1 LKNSFCLFFVLIF
14 SFSFSQ
20 DRKILN
26 INRFDSPPKID
37 GIIDDF
43 QWEGLVPASD
53 FERWMPTNG
62 SKEKKGYENYIYM
75 GYDDNAIY
83 IAAKFNHPNPDLIP
97 KEISQRDDIWE
108 INAETFLLSIN
119 TNDDNTN
126 DQGFQV
132 TSSGTQ
138 GDSYTSGEFSDDDW
152 NFDTVF
158 ESKVVIDENGWN
170 VEMKIP
176 YSALRFPS
184 SKIQSWGIQFS
195 RRIVE
200 FGELYTWNFVDQ
212 KTSNFRESFGLLKGL
227 KNISPPIRLF
237 LYPYAQSSV
246 DLNMNSKP
254 LIGYSAGLDLKYG
267 INNSFTLDATLIP
280 DFGQVAF
287 DEKELNLSPFEQQF
301 DENRAFFTEGS
312 SLFKKA
318 DSQGYRGGSFFYSRR
333 IGDEIS
339 FDEEDI
345 LNANEKILSYDRKAD
360 LLNSIKLTGTTN
372 SGLSIGFINSITD
385 NAYASIENSLTG
397 EIRKEKIA
405 PATNFNVLS
414 LNQQVLNDY
423 STISFLNANVYRI
436 GEGFNNSNNSAFVFN
451 LFDDKRKFNIKG
463 NVYQSNSPVF
473 SETKGFRGALDFDK
487 LTGNLR
493 YGFGWRGVDANYYQN
508 DLGYYNS
515 RNDQRIYGKVSYMT
529 FNPTDLYEKLQAY
542 LYVSE
547 SSRFY
552 PKIKKSIGW
561 RLGGEIISPKL
572 EEIKL
577 VIDYDSKNKNFE
589 EPRSENSFIN
599 EPAKYEFQLQFKSD
613 TRKKI
618 QYSLGMEHSYAV
630 EELFDEKK
638 NNIEINSG
646 IGFRLSNNFNLDYE
660 IKNEINYDDV
670 GYVYKENE
678 NIYFGKRDVKAL
690 ENNLTLNY
698 NFDSYKSLN
707 LRFRQFWSS
716 AKYDDSFF
724 LLNSKGERVV
734 SDKSIIDNDP
744 NTNFNLWNLDLS
756 YNWEFLPGSKLI
768 LLYRNNIFNENNLS
782 GISYYSSTKEL
793 FRKPIDHQVSI
804 RINYFLDYNLIKRK
818 KKRI

>member
-1 LKNSFCLFFVLIF
+1 MKNSFCLFFVLIF
-14 SFSFSQ
+14 SFTFSQ

-37 GIIDDF
+37 GILNDANWKTLI
-43 QWEGLVPASD
+43 PATK
-53 FERWMPTNG
+53 FERWMPNNG
-62 SKEKKGYENYIYM
+62 SSEKDGYEHFVYI

-83 IAAKFNHPNPDLIP
+83 VAGKFNNPNPIP
-97 KEISQRDDIWE
+97 VEFSQRDDIWE
-108 INAETFLLSIN
+108 INAETFFISIN
-119 TNDDNTN
+119 SYDDNIN
-126 DQGFQV
+126 EQSFQV
-132 TSSGTQ
+132 TSAGTL
-138 GDSYTSGEFSDDDW
+138 GDSYTSGEMSDEDW
-152 NFDTVF
+152 DFDTVF
-158 ESKVVIDENGWN
+158 ESKVSIGNKSWSM
-170 VEMKIP
+170 EMRIP

-184 SKIQSWGIQFS
+184 KKIQKWGIN
-195 RRIVE
+195 
-200 FGELYTWNFVDQ
+200 FGRKIAESGEVYTWNFVDQ
-212 KTSNFRESFGLLKGL
+212 KNANYGESMGITSEIKD
-227 KNISPPIRLF
+227 ISPPIRLF
-237 LYPYAQSSV
+237 FYPYAQSSI
-246 DLNMNSKP
+246 DFKKGSSPLN
-254 LIGYSAGLDLKYG
+254 GYSAGMDLKYG

-280 DFGQVAF
+280 DFGQVTF
-287 DEKELNLSPFEQQF
+287 DDKELNLSPFEQQF

-318 DSQGYRGGSFFYSRR
+318 DRISFRGGSFFYSRR

-360 LLNSIKLTGTTN
+360 LLNSIKLTGTTS

-397 EIRKEKIA
+397 KIRKEKIA

-414 LNQQVLNDY
+414 LNQQVLNEY

-436 GEGFNNSNNSAFVFN
+436 GEGFDNSNNSAFVFN

-463 NVYQSNSPVF
+463 NVNQSNSPVF
-473 SETKGFRGALDFDK
+473 SETKGFRGALAFDK
-487 LTGNLR
+487 LTGSLR

-508 DLGYYNS
+508 DLGYYNN
-515 RNDQRIYGKVSYMT
+515 RNDQSIYAKVSYMT

-542 LYVSE
+542 LYVFE

-552 PKIKKSIGW
+552 PKIKKSSGW

-589 EPRSENSFIN
+589 EPRSKNSFIN
-599 EPAKYEFQLQFKSD
+599 EPAKYEFQLQYKSD

-638 NNIEINSG
+638 NDIEINSG

-690 ENNLTLNY
+690 ENNLILNY

-756 YNWEFLPGSKLI
+756 YNWEFLPGSKLT

-793 FRKPIDHQVSI
+793 FQKPIDHQVSI